1 MAATKMKTAQVK
13 GGYECLFVEDA
24 PKHLQTDC
32 SVCLCLLRDPQLI
45 DCECGACFCRSCID
59 PIKAEGKPCPLC
71 NGPFT
76 ASMPDRRLQ
85 RTLNG
90 LKVYCTYKAAGCTWM
105 DVLGNLYNHL
115 NLESD
120 HESNKLSGCPFAPI
134 ECSFCEEVLERRFM
148 KEHELDE
155 CPQRPFVCVHCKKFK
170 STFQD
175 VTDKH
180 VPVCPEKL
188 IACPNECGLTEV
200 HRNCVEDHLLNGCP
214 LATIDCTYHSVGC
227 KVQLLRKDLPKH
239 VADNLALHMS
249 LQQEAMSKEMDQLKT
264 RLAEQEAKNS
274 EVVAKLEQSNALISM
289 LEGLVERL
297 KLEQTSFHGHLK
309 IAPVNLFLAEFA
321 AKRKNNH
328 VWKSFP
334 FYTHPRGYKMCL
346 EIYANGNGDG
356 LGTHVSVFMYLM
368 RGEFDFCLKWPFR
381 GGVFIRLLNQ
391 NDTKRYFPAE
401 IRFSEAVIAQ
411 GGGRQVTDANKA
423 SSSAFGL
430 HQFISHAELAPNYLK
445 NDTLYFEV
453 LSIP

>member
-1 MAATKMKTAQVK
+1 MAETKTKTAQVK

-76 ASMPDRRLQ
+76 TSMPDRRLQ

-90 LKVYCTYKAAGCTWM
+90 LKVYCTYKAAGCGWV
-105 DVLGNLYNHL
+105 DVLGNLYKHL
-115 NLESD
+115 NLEGGP
-120 HESNKLSGCPFAPI
+120 EKLSGCPFAPI
-134 ECSFCEEVLERRFM
+134 ECSFCAEVLERRFM
-148 KEHELDE
+148 KEHESDK
-155 CPQRPFVCVHCKKFK
+155 CPQRPFVCVHCEKFK

-188 IACPNECGLTEV
+188 IPCPYECGLTEV
-200 HRNCVEDHLLNGCP
+200 HRNRVEDHLLNGCP

-239 VADNLALHMS
+239 VADNLAVHMS

-264 RLAEQEAKNS
+264 QLAEQEAKNS
-274 EVVAKLEQSNALISM
+274 EVIAKLEQSNALISM
-289 LEGLVERL
+289 LEVLVERL
-297 KLEQTSFHGHLK
+297 KLEQASFHSHLK
-309 IAPVNLFLAEFA
+309 IAPVNLFLAEFTP
-321 AKRKNNH
+321 KRKNNQT
-328 VWKSFP
+328 WKSFP

-346 EIYANGNGDG
+346 KIYANGNGKG
-356 LGTHVSVFMYLM
+356 LGTHISIFIYLM
-368 RGEFDFCLKWPFR
+368 RGEFDFHLKWPYE
-381 GGVFIRLLNQ
+381 GGIYVRLLNQ
-391 NDTKRYFPAE
+391 IDTNECFQAM
-401 IRFSEAVIAQ
+401 IRFYKATAEQ
-411 GGGRQVTDANKA
+411 GIGTQVTDESMA
-423 SSSAFGL
+423 SSGFGL
-430 HQFISHAELAPNYLK
+430 PQFISHTELAPNYLK

-453 LSIP
+453 LPIP